1 MADPLIL
8 DPLPSIV
15 LRLSSHLASPSL
27 RSPEVDEMPRPYEL
41 PKDLAE
47 RLAHAKATDVAQQHL
62 GAVVIGSDQV
72 GFCAGELLS
81 KPAPRQMLFRLCD
94 KTLERPQF
102 FLQPLSALN
111 NIPVA
116 SYELHSI
123 SARPSSNSTISPTN
137 RS

>member
-8 DPLPSIV
+8 GSSSVYRAQALKS
-15 LRLSSHLASPSL
+15 LGLSLTQVAPK
-27 RSPEVDEMPRPYEL
+27 VDEMPRPNEL

-81 KPAPRQMLFRLCD
+81 KPGTKANAIE
-94 KTLERPQF
+94 TLR
-102 FLQPLSALN
+102 
-111 NIPVA
+111 
-116 SYELHSI
+116 
-123 SARPSSNSTISPTN
+123 
-137 RS
+137 